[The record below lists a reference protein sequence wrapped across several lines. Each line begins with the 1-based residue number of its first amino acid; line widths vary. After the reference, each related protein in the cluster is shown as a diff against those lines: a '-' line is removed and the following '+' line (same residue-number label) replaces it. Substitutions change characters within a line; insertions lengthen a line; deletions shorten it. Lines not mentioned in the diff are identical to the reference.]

1 MKTAVFWYRIMD
13 LMANQKTI
21 ACSFLGAVK
30 YAEGLAL
37 QREIHEKVRKDDY
50 VSDGALLLLEHYP
63 VITNGRFGKD
73 DNFVLPVKELEKRGI
88 EVFRTERGGD
98 VTFHG
103 PGQLVAYPVID
114 LRAFNLGAK
123 AYVRALE
130 ETLIRVLD
138 EFGISSGRKKGYPGV
153 WTEKGKIASI
163 GVAVKNGVTMHGCA
177 LNVNTDLDYFSLIV
191 PCGISDAQVT
201 SIKGLT
207 AKEYEVEDV
216 SELFVRKIGEVLNTS
231 PAGEIIMKS
240 V

>member
-1 MKTAVFWYRIMD
+1 MKTAGFWYRIMG

-21 ACSFLGAVK
+21 ACSFLGTVR
-30 YAEGLAL
+30 YADGLAL
-37 QREIHEKVRKDDY
+37 QREIHEKVRQGEY

-88 EVFRTERGGD
+88 DVFRTERGGD

-103 PGQLVAYPVID
+103 PGQLVSYPIID

-130 ETLIRVLD
+130 ETLIRVLG
-138 EFGISSGRKKGYPGV
+138 EFGISSGRRKGYPGV
-153 WTEKGKIASI
+153 WTDKGKIASI
-163 GVAVKNGVTMHGCA
+163 GVAVKNGLTMHGCA

-191 PCGISDAQVT
+191 PCGIKNARVT
-201 SIKGLT
+201 SIKEFTG
-207 AKEYEVEDV
+207 KGYEVEDV

-231 PAGEIIMKS
+231 PAGEIIIKN